1 MPLVKHPEVNIALG
15 ATVLT
20 MIPKRL
26 VLYLRLVK
34 LAILRL
40 DSGPLDGE
48 AVGIQPRLG
57 QQADVLLIA
66 V

>member
-1 MPLVKHPEVNIALG
+1 MPLVKHPGVNIVPG

-34 LAILRL
+34 SAILRL

-48 AVGIQPRLG
+48 AVGIQLRLG
-57 QQADVLLIA
+57 QQADVLPIA